1 MSNQDDITV
10 NGVTYDAD
18 EVYERTLL
26 VHGAQP
32 TNYEQYDY
40 VNVLVNHKNRKE
52 ANGLK
57 SGGQAQA
64 QYRFGTS
71 ADIHKFNDHEYPYYL
86 NTKMTTT
93 SDKNGNP
100 IQVILWA
107 DFANAQE
114 MELVPRNKAQQ
125 AQQKPSAVSPAK
137 A

>member
-18 EVYERTLL
+18 EIYTRTIL

-32 TNYEQYDY
+32 TSYEQYDY

-57 SGGQAQA
+57 SGGTAQA
-64 QYRFGTS
+64 QYRYGTAS
-71 ADIHKFNDHEYPYYL
+71 DIHKFNEHEYPFQL
-86 NTKMTTT
+86 DTKMTTT
-93 SDKNGNP
+93 SDKNGDP

-107 DFANAQE
+107 DFANARE
-114 MELVPRNKAQQ
+114 MELVPRNKP
-125 AQQKPSAVSPAK
+125 QQKPSAVSPVK

>member
-1 MSNQDDITV
+1 MSNQDNITV
-10 NGVTYDAD
+10 NGITYDAD
-18 EVYERTLL
+18 EVYERTIT

-32 TNYEQYDY
+32 TNFESYDY

-57 SGGQAQA
+57 SGGVAQA
-64 QYRFGTS
+64 EYRFGTS
-71 ADIHKFNDHEYPYYL
+71 ADIHSFNEHQYPFQL

-93 SDKNGNP
+93 SDKKGNS

-125 AQQKPSAVSPAK
+125 KPSIPAMNK
-137 A
+137 P

>member
-1 MSNQDDITV
+1 MSNQDNITV
-10 NGVTYDAD
+10 NGITYDAD
-18 EVYERTLL
+18 EVYERTIT

-32 TNYEQYDY
+32 TNFESYDY

-57 SGGQAQA
+57 SGGVAQA
-64 QYRFGTS
+64 EYRFGTS
-71 ADIHKFNDHEYPYYL
+71 ADIHSFNEHQYPFQL

-93 SDKNGNP
+93 SDKKGNS

-125 AQQKPSAVSPAK
+125 KPSVSVMNK

>member
-1 MSNQDDITV
+1 MSKQDEITL

-18 EVYERTLL
+18 EIYERTIL

-32 TNYEQYDY
+32 TNFESYDY

-57 SGGQAQA
+57 SGGVAQSE
-64 QYRFGTS
+64 YRFGTS
-71 ADIHKFNDHEYPYYL
+71 ADIHSFNEHEYPFQL
-86 NTKMTTT
+86 DTKMTTT
-93 SDKNGNP
+93 SDKKGNS

-107 DFANAQE
+107 DFANARE
-114 MELVPRNKAQQ
+114 MELVPRNRAQ
-125 AQQKPSAVSPAK
+125 QQKPAIAPVNK